1 MGASVYANMLKM
13 YSYYTNYV
21 MSSDRNVEAETGF
34 FIKKC
39 YSCFHGKT
47 NKTLTYISLIKES
60 LLKGLT

>member
-34 FIKKC
+34 FIKNVTVVFMEKQ
-39 YSCFHGKT
+39 
-47 NKTLTYISLIKES
+47 IKH
-60 LLKGLT
+60 